1 MLLLMEY
8 RVYWYIQR
16 NAIYSIFKQFL
27 TKMNIINQTLSIK
40 KLVEALNQTFPN
52 GKAQTKTLFTTN
64 DIIHYIRRG
73 NIPQKY
79 GGNILLKEKV
89 GSSIKISVGNR
100 KF

>member
-1 MLLLMEY
+1 M
-8 RVYWYIQR
+8 
-16 NAIYSIFKQFL
+16 
-27 TKMNIINQTLSIK
+27 INQILSIK
-40 KLVEALNQTFPN
+40 NLVQALNETFPN

-79 GGNILLKEKV
+79 GGNILSKQKV
-89 GSSIKISVGNR
+89 GSSVKIFIGHR